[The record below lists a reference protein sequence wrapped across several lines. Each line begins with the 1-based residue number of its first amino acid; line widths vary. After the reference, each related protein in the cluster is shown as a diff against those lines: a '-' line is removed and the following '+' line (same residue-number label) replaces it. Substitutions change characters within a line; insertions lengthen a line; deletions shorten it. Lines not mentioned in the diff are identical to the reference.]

1 MSAKLKNKLLIIS
14 LVGLS
19 NVVFYPLAIIYA
31 PIVILQNLG
40 MFMCFVNLPSAYIG
54 MKMIAKKSNLLNIK
68 KPTLNGFAKM
78 IAISV
83 AFMMATFLMKVFC
96 FPAMV
101 LIDYNLLN
109 LSALAVY
116 CFVSVPIQE
125 LVIRGVLQ
133 SVYYDLLTSLRYSE
147 NSRVF
152 TNELLKDF
160 SKLISNICFFMFHAH
175 KGIGFSLASFIL
187 GLYWADMSMW
197 QDSNMVYPIFSHMI
211 VGGFGFLL
219 SFDVFSSQLLAAGTL
234 PLLFG
239 AVGVGGWLMTDNR
252 LYSFGNAINE
262 ITKLFSETIN
272 EKIKLCPGVIGW
284 IRSSVFKTNK
294 HTLSCPGTEKKN
306 SHIINKLAP

>member
-1 MSAKLKNKLLIIS
+1 MAAKFKNKLLIIS

-54 MKMIAKKSNLLNIK
+54 MKMIEKTSNLLKIK
-68 KPTLNGFAKM
+68 KPTLNGFVKM

-294 HTLSCPGTEKKN
+294 HTLSCPGTEKNN
-306 SHIINKLAP
+306 SHIINKFAP